1 MYACLVYPHHIL
13 VNILHILWQI
23 PKNLGYLYNHHETKC
38 NFMAYF
44 RCNDDDGEADNGAN
58 VQYAQQEG

>member
-1 MYACLVYPHHIL
+1 M
-13 VNILHILWQI
+13 NILHILWQI

>member
-1 MYACLVYPHHIL
+1 MYACLSPSHFSEYSAYFVTDSE
-13 VNILHILWQI
+13 
-23 PKNLGYLYNHHETKC
+23 NLGYLYNHHETKC